1 MQLRPSVKV
10 VALIAGIT
18 AMICWSFS
26 GVLIRYT
33 RDFFTIH
40 FQNFF
45 RFSISLAILWPFVV
59 VTLGKK
65 RIRESL
71 RSVRRLWPKL
81 AVIALF
87 NYLHQLF
94 LVAGIYRVYPTVAS
108 LLEETGI
115 LFSVGL
121 AYLVFHDERET
132 IRRFLF
138 QIGIAL
144 SLIGV
149 FLTITGG
156 QSLEGGE
163 FNLGALYMILS
174 ALAWSLFSICIRLWI
189 PAVPSA
195 LATTTVFTIAT
206 PLFFITHILSGAGSV
221 IPQAPPKM
229 WLLLTI
235 SGLVGIGTGY
245 TMYYKSLPALGVT
258 FAASIG
264 LLIPLFTSIISF
276 LILGELLL
284 PIQAVGGVLLLT
296 GCYMVIRVRFKT
308 APSGRLKRP
317 SGI

>member
-1 MQLRPSVKV
+1 MLMRPSVKV
-10 VALIAGIT
+10 IALLAGMT

-33 RDFFTIH
+33 KDFFTIH
-40 FQNFF
+40 FQNFY
-45 RFSISLAILWPFVV
+45 RFSIALAILWPFVV

-65 RIRESL
+65 RIRQSL
-71 RSVRRLWPKL
+71 RSVRYLWPKL
-81 AVIALF
+81 AAIALF

-94 LVAGIYRVYPTVAS
+94 LVAGIYRVYPTVAA

-132 IRRFLF
+132 IRRLLF
-138 QIGIAL
+138 QIGIGL

-149 FLTITGG
+149 FLTVTGG

-163 FNLGALYMILS
+163 FNLGALFMILS
-174 ALAWSLFSICIRLWI
+174 AVAWSVFSILIRLWI

-195 LATTTVFTIAT
+195 LATTTVFTIVT
-206 PLFFITHILSGAGSV
+206 PLFFITHLISTAGAV

-229 WLLLTI
+229 WLLLTV
-235 SGLVGIGTGY
+235 SGVVGIGTGY

-258 FAASIG
+258 FASSIG
-264 LLIPLFTSIISF
+264 LLIPLFTSIISY

-284 PIQAVGGVLLLT
+284 PIQAVGGTLLLA

-317 SGI
+317 SGV